1 MKKHLYPPSFS
12 VLSVLPEHKITAYL
26 KNLFLKFS
34 SLLQGSDKS
43 NDWMGREDEPLKGFS
58 WRGGIE
64 QNTMGI
70 LMWSK
75 PFIMTLP
82 STGEEVRS
90 QQKRAE
96 LASFPGSP
104 GFNLVGQVPKLKTL
118 DRTLV
123 PDMNSNIVS

>member
-1 MKKHLYPPSFS
+1 M
-12 VLSVLPEHKITAYL
+12 
-26 KNLFLKFS
+26 
-34 SLLQGSDKS
+34 QGSDKS

-64 QNTMGI
+64 RNTMGI

-75 PFIMTLP
+75 PFVMTLP
-82 STGEEVRS
+82 TTGEEVRG

-104 GFNLVGQVPKLKTL
+104 G
-118 DRTLV
+118 
-123 PDMNSNIVS
+123 